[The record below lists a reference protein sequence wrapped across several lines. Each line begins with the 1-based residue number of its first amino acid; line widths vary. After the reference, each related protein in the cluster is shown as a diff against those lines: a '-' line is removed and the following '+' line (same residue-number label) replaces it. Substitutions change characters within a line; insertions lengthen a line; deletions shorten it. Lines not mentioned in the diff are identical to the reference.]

1 MNPTSPGASRA
12 DRPQFLKVAPRPAPA
27 GSMLSEARSELW
39 VPRAALAPCVRAVF
53 SRDTRSVA
61 LDDAQRYSHFPATP
75 ACSIVW
81 YLSGSCELLA
91 AGHRAHAAS
100 PREPVARVAL
110 VGPFTRPSIVWN
122 PGPMHAFVVMLMPD
136 ALALLTGLDP
146 SAWIDRVLPAHEV
159 LGEPWRALVDAV
171 DGAGDDEH
179 RVRLVESFLLPR
191 WRGAR
196 PVEPG
201 AGRLIA
207 DWSRDVSLRAATS
220 GLGRSARQAER
231 RIKQWTGQTLRALRG
246 MGRSEQAFFET
257 VAAHDA
263 DGGVDWSEV
272 ADAAGYADQAH
283 MCRQTR
289 RVTGFAPEELRRRI
303 AADESFWVY
312 RLWADSHGL
321 PEDADA

>member
-1 MNPTSPGASRA
+1 MNPTSPGAGRA

-27 GSMLSEARSELW
+27 ASMLSEARSELW

-81 YLSGSCELLA
+81 YLSGSCDLLA

-159 LGEPWRALVDAV
+159 LGEPWRALFDAV

-196 PVEPG
+196 PVEPE
-201 AGRLIA
+201 A
-207 DWSRDVSLRAATS
+207 
-220 GLGRSARQAER
+220 GRSARQAER